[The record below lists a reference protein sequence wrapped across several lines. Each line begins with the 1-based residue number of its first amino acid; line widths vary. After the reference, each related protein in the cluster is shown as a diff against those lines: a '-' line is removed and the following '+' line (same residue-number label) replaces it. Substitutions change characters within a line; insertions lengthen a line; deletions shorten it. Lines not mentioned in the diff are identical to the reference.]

1 MNRKQFIESHGATCR
16 NWTWSW
22 SFINEQKKIIIF
34 GAWDKHQMGNRSLI
48 LSEEWETSRRG
59 KKQPAYAQSREH
71 IRLVEEEG
79 YRLMTFPMV
88 YSDANE
94 EEGIGPAKI
103 KDFTPK
109 LMAKSL
115 IRVGPCWY
123 ASDDK
128 VVPRLPEELAPGEEL
143 IEGASKSV
151 SVNSYERNPVARAQC
166 LEHHGYTCKICSFN
180 FETFYGAIGKNYI
193 HVHHLLPLSEIK
205 GEYVVDPLND
215 LVPVC
220 PNCHAMIHST
230 RPALQIEQ
238 LKKHLQ
244 DRESDT

>member
-22 SFINEQKKIIIF
+22 SFINEPKKIVIF
-34 GAWDKHQMGNRSLI
+34 GAWDVNQRGNKSLI
-48 LSEEWETSRRG
+48 LNEEWEISRRG
-59 KKQPAYAQSREH
+59 RKQPAYAQSREH
-71 IRLVEEEG
+71 IRLIEDEG

-94 EEGIGPAKI
+94 EGGIGPAKI
-103 KDFTPK
+103 EGFTPK
-109 LMAKSL
+109 LTPKSL

-123 ASDDK
+123 ASDDR
-128 VVPRLPEELAPGEEL
+128 VEPRLPEELAPAEEL

-151 SVNSYERNPVARAQC
+151 SVNSYERNPVARLQC
-166 LEHHGYTCKICSFN
+166 MEHHGYTCKVCSFN
-180 FETFYGAIGKNYI
+180 FESIYGAIGKNYI
-193 HVHHLLPLSEIK
+193 HVHHLVPLSEIK
-205 GEYVVDPLND
+205 GEYVVDPVND

-230 RPALQIEQ
+230 RPALDIDQ
-238 LKKHLQ
+238 LKKHLR
-244 DRESDT
+244 DRETAK